1 MGSNVEKGG
10 KGTHNDILTTPLYSN
25 GTADMDG
32 KEVVGTV
39 EGPKKPPACNTE
51 YASVHGKAGK

>member
-1 MGSNVEKGG
+1 MGSNVEKKHGG
-10 KGTHNDILTTPLYSN
+10 AHNDIIRSPLYSD
-25 GTADMDG
+25 GTPDMDG
-32 KEVVGTV
+32 KEISGTV